1 MQKKNTHD
9 VHIQLLRLLG
19 GSNVNNVSTS
29 LLCLQEDKYPLTRTP
44 TGLCVI
50 INNENFRDPKAKRSG
65 TEKDAG
71 RC

>member
-29 LLCLQEDKYPLTRTP
+29 LLCLQEDKYPLTSKP